1 MKTINH
7 QPIDK
12 SYKFMNKRLGIRFHR
27 YFFEKN
33 GDKIVFLDN
42 EISDTGQRRDITYK
56 LDNKSIFNVEFQ
68 SKAIY
73 DDKMNSIFE
82 YHESLRCDK
91 NNRGISVF
99 SGVIST
105 ANPNWG
111 ISEVKID
118 DNLTFHPT
126 IIFTKEINGWKVLST
141 IINKIISNDELS
153 DKQAIDLLILPD
165 MNIDMPIKALMSLI
179 CFLISHANI
188 MDENFKEDII
198 LCEIMVLKRFFDD
211 EELSKRVAML
221 RYETENPER
230 MKVISKYGQ
239 GFDLI
244 YFDGKSD
251 GINQSKWEIAKKL
264 IALGIDVETI
274 AKGTGLTIDQIK
286 ELKRKL

>member
-1 MKTINH
+1 
-7 QPIDK
+7 
-12 SYKFMNKRLGIRFHR
+12 
-27 YFFEKN
+27 
-33 GDKIVFLDN
+33 
-42 EISDTGQRRDITYK
+42 
-56 LDNKSIFNVEFQ
+56 
-68 SKAIY
+68 
-73 DDKMNSIFE
+73 
-82 YHESLRCDK
+82 
-91 NNRGISVF
+91 
-99 SGVIST
+99 
-105 ANPNWG
+105 
-111 ISEVKID
+111 
-118 DNLTFHPT
+118 
-126 IIFTKEINGWKVLST
+126 
-141 IINKIISNDELS
+141 
-153 DKQAIDLLILPD
+153 

-274 AKGTGLTIDQIK
+274 ERKGEII
-286 ELKRKL
+286 